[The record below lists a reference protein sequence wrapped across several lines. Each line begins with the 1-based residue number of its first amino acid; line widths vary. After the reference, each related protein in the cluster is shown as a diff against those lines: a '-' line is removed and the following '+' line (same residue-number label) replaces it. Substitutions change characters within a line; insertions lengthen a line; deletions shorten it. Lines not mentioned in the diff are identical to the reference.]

1 MVFVVLFVVV
11 VVEEEALPGPPVA
24 KAAGAAAAAVAF
36 FLCVGIFLFLFSAS
50 VPNAKGQVVR
60 FGCSRMNVCSQQ
72 SRYR

>member
-1 MVFVVLFVVV
+1 MVFIVLFVVV
-11 VVEEEALPGPPVA
+11 VEALPGLPVA

-50 VPNAKGQVVR
+50 VPSAKGQVVR